1 MVNRLVNR
9 VCVTAFVVATA
20 LVASVATAGAQVE
33 QSDVGSEQGGLETS
47 QLITSNSEVRRAV
60 VGLLA
65 IAGIA
70 FLVFVIYWAL
80 TGRAAKA
87 RFAHEFGGRHAVAA
101 RPRRGRRRRKA
112 AVSVADEAATAV
124 APGEVEPPR
133 RRVQSQAVPARA
145 APVEEQRIH
154 AGWVDPSGRRRVP
167 VKVHP
172 AWVDQSAPAPA
183 RATVARHAAPTHD
196 PERPWR
202 DANDG
207 PWPTP
212 FEGR

>member
-1 MVNRLVNR
+1 VVNRLVNR
-9 VCVTAFVVATA
+9 VCVTVFVVAAA
-20 LVASVATAGAQVE
+20 LFASVAAAGAQVE
-33 QSDVGSEQGGLETS
+33 QSDIGSQQGGLESS
-47 QLITSNSEVRRAV
+47 QLITSNAEVRRAV
-60 VGLLA
+60 IGLLV
-65 IAGIA
+65 IAGVA
-70 FLVFVIYWAL
+70 FLVFVVYWAL

-87 RFAHEFGGRHAVAA
+87 RFAREFGGRHAVDA
-101 RPRRGRRRRKA
+101 RPRRGRRRRA
-112 AVSVADEAATAV
+112 AVAVADEAVTSV
-124 APGEVEPPR
+124 APGAVEPTR
-133 RRVQSQAVPARA
+133 RRVQAQAMPAPA
-145 APVEEQRIH
+145 APVEEPRIH

-172 AWVDQSAPAPA
+172 AWVDQAAPAPA

>member
-1 MVNRLVNR
+1 M
-9 VCVTAFVVATA
+9 TAFFAATA
-20 LVASVATAGAQVE
+20 LFASASAAAAQVE
-33 QSDVGSEQGGLETS
+33 QSDIGSQQGGLESS
-47 QLITSNSEVRRAV
+47 QLITSNAEVRRAV
-60 VGLLA
+60 IGLLV

-70 FLVFVIYWAL
+70 FLVFVVYWAL

-87 RFAHEFGGRHAVAA
+87 RFAREFGGRHAVDP
-101 RPRRGRRRRKA
+101 RPRRGRRRSA
-112 AVSVADEAATAV
+112 AVSGADDAATAV
-124 APGEVEPPR
+124 APGAVEPPR
-133 RRVQSQAVPARA
+133 RRVQAQAMPTRPAPA
-145 APVEEQRIH
+145 EEPRIH

-202 DANDG
+202 GANDG

>member
-9 VCVTAFVVATA
+9 VCVTAFVVAAT
-20 LVASVATAGAQVE
+20 LSTSVAAGAQVE
-33 QSDVGSEQGGLETS
+33 QSDIGSQQGGLESS
-47 QLITSNSEVRRAV
+47 QLITSNAEVRRAV
-60 VGLLA
+60 IGLLA

-70 FLVFVIYWAL
+70 FVVFVLYWAL

-87 RFAHEFGGRHAVAA
+87 RFAREFGGRHAVDA
-101 RPRRGRRRRKA
+101 RPRRGRRRRA
-112 AVSVADEAATAV
+112 AVAVTDEAVTAV
-124 APGEVEPPR
+124 APGAVEPPR
-133 RRVQSQAVPARA
+133 RRVQAQAMPARP
-145 APVEEQRIH
+145 APAEEPRIH

-183 RATVARHAAPTHD
+183 RATVARHAAPAHD

-202 DANDG
+202 EPGEG
-207 PWPTP
+207 PWPRP
-212 FEGR
+212 FDGR

>member
-1 MVNRLVNR
+1 MSRLVNR
-9 VCVTAFVVATA
+9 VWLVAFVAATA
-20 LVASVATAGAQVE
+20 LFTSVAAAAAQVE
-33 QSDVGSEQGGLETS
+33 QSDIGSQQGGLESS
-47 QLITSNSEVRRAV
+47 QLITSNAEVRRAV
-60 VGLLA
+60 IGLLV

-70 FLVFVIYWAL
+70 FIVFVVYWAL

-87 RFAHEFGGRHAVAA
+87 RFAREFGGRHAVDA
-101 RPRRGRRRRKA
+101 RSRRGRRRRGA
-112 AVSVADEAATAV
+112 AVADDVATAV
-124 APGEVEPPR
+124 APGDVEPPR
-133 RRVQSQAVPARA
+133 RRVQAQAGPARPV
-145 APVEEQRIH
+145 PVEEPRIH

-202 DANDG
+202 DASEG
-207 PWPTP
+207 PWPQP
-212 FEGR
+212 FDGR